1 MTVTTTLATVPTVT
15 DDDAQSVDSDQSME
29 PTLEEKFGKS
39 NRQLNNLNIDL
50 FYHQQRYDNEMAY
63 AATIDKSS
71 KHYPA
76 AKIRDATAKLEKAK
90 AAKEEW
96 LKKQAEKQEA
106 KNDRKRARMDATR
119 EEKMHFELME
129 VERLKR
135 FDNYARTFT
144 KRAKFAAADA
154 VVAEKKRDPN
164 VTKEQLD
171 DIVDKAFKNLH
182 NKLPFPLPE
191 PVEKTEKA
199 AETEK
204 PAEKEA
210 EKPAE
215 KEAEKPVEK
224 KE

>member
-1 MTVTTTLATVPTVT
+1 MTVTTTLATVPAVT

-50 FYHQQRYDNEMAY
+50 FYHQQRYDNEMSY
-63 AATIDKSS
+63 AAGIEKSS

-76 AKIRDATAKLEKAK
+76 AKIRDAIAKLEKAK

-106 KNDRKRARMDATR
+106 KNERKRARMDATR
-119 EEKMHFELME
+119 EEKTHFELME
-129 VERLKR
+129 ADRLKR
-135 FDNYARTFT
+135 FENSARTFT

-164 VTKEQLD
+164 ASKEQLD
-171 DIVDKAFKNLH
+171 DIVDKAFKKLH
-182 NKLPFPLPE
+182 NVLSFPLPG
-191 PVEKTEKA
+191 PDKVPDKA
-199 AETEK
+199 AEADK
-204 PAEKEA
+204 PAET
-210 EKPAE
+210 
-215 KEAEKPVEK
+215 EAEKPVEK